1 MAAAL
6 VLAACSKAPERA
18 VDRVAVLPFSNLTG
32 DASLDWIASSAA
44 TIVASDMAG
53 TLKFVPVRAGT
64 ASEGYLAAADRFV
77 HGYFTGQPG
86 ALRFRLEVE
95 DVATHK
101 MTAYVAE
108 NGALVSAMDA
118 AAKSLDPAARPF
130 STSNHE
136 AAQAWGRGDYERAV
150 SIDPDF
156 GDAWIS
162 WTESLAQKGQ
172 VADAV
177 NAADRALARPGLRS
191 ELTRARIAVLS
202 ASLRKDN
209 AGRVQAMRKLSQ
221 MVPADTSVLANLGEV
236 EMNARDFAG
245 AAGEYRKLLALSPDD
260 TTAMNALGYAEGFAG
275 NLDAARQ
282 AFETYGNQPGQKANS
297 LDSIGEVYFASGRFA
312 EAEKDFLEAHQA
324 APAFLGG
331 VDLWKAAHARWLAGD
346 LKGAD
351 AIAARYLQFRRA
363 AHDPAVDWREAV
375 WLYSTG
381 RRDQAIEK
389 LKTLPPNL
397 NALAGRQLAI
407 WQGSFN
413 LPDDLST
420 LQQKYQESPP
430 SADGQIRVF
439 YAAALLKAGNKEEA
453 RKLLARWPLP
463 AENGGDP
470 MLESLLYPQFIELRK
485 AAGL

>member
-18 VDRVAVLPFSNLTG
+18 VDRVAVLPFANLTG

-53 TLKFVPVRAGT
+53 TLKFVPLRAGNT
-64 ASEGYLAAADRFV
+64 SEGYLAAADRFV
-77 HGYFTGQPG
+77 HGYFTGQNG

-118 AAKSLDPAARPF
+118 AARSLDPAARPF
-130 STSNHE
+130 STSNNE

-150 SIDPDF
+150 SLDPDF

-172 VADAV
+172 TADAITT
-177 NAADRALARPGLRS
+177 ADRALARPGLRS
-191 ELTRARIAVLS
+191 ELTRVRLEVLS

-209 AGRVQAMRKLSQ
+209 PGRLQAIRKLSQ
-221 MVPADTSVLANLGEV
+221 LVPADTSVLANLAEV
-236 EMNARDFAG
+236 EMTARDFAG
-245 AAGEYRKLLALSPDD
+245 AAAEYRKLLAMNPDD
-260 TTAMNALGYAEGFAG
+260 AAAMNSLGYAEGFAG

-282 AFETYGNQPGQKANS
+282 AFESYGNQPGQKANS
-297 LDSIGEVYFASGRFA
+297 LDSIGEVYFANGKFA
-312 EAEKDFLEAHQA
+312 EAEKTFLEAHQS

-331 VDLWKAAHARWLAGD
+331 VDLWKAAYAQWLAGD

-351 AIAARYLQFRRA
+351 AIAAQYLKFRRT
-363 AHDPAVDWREAV
+363 DPAVDWREAV

-389 LKTLPPNL
+389 LKAAPPNL
-397 NALAGRQLAI
+397 SGLVARQLAI
-407 WQGSFN
+407 WQGSFQ
-413 LPDDLST
+413 LSDDLAT
-420 LQQKYQESPP
+420 LQQKYEESQPA
-430 SADGQIRVF
+430 ADGQIRVF
-439 YAAALLKAGNKEEA
+439 YAAALLKAGRKDDA
-453 RKLLARWPLP
+453 KKLLTRWPLP
-463 AENGGDP
+463 GESGGDP
-470 MLESLLYPQFIELRK
+470 MLESLLFPQFIELRK
-485 AAGL
+485 EAGL